1 MAYFTDTSNG
11 IISDDGAL
19 ISYSEAVMALE
30 SGQYDKELLKGLYLA
45 AAVMGKLADEP
56 ETLTPEQRISVWRW
70 VVATCFIRELQEKNG
85 TTEIRNEEGGV
96 DLATIY
102 SNGENALTIYPASLR
117 LCLASHFESIFIEEL
132 GGIYKDYCPDFII
145 KAYIGF
151 LDISLEHGPRLSE
164 KGREGL
170 CILHDDYIREL
181 EANNGFLAMPT
192 MH

>member
-1 MAYFTDTSNG
+1 MCIRDRYCWSGVYVVAQETAGTITSSPDFKLYFFEKNNAP
-11 IISDDGAL
+11 IAN
-19 ISYSEAVMALE
+19 
-30 SGQYDKELLKGLYLA
+30 
-45 AAVMGKLADEP
+45 KLADEP

-102 SNGENALTIYPASLR
+102 SNGENALTIYPVSLR
-117 LCLASHFESIFIEEL
+117 LCLASHFESILIEEL

-181 EANNGFLAMPT
+181 EANNGLLTMPT